1 MKEDCWLTDLLPEM
15 GTVEAALIV
24 LSPKKI
30 VEQVKEGA
38 CLSLYSE
45 FSLLLSLF
53 IVIVIIP
60 NNVVYF

>member
-30 VEQVKEGA
+30 VEQVREGA

-45 FSLLLSLF
+45 FSLLLLF
-53 IVIVIIP
+53 IVIV
-60 NNVVYF
+60 FLTT